1 MCNMNFYF
9 HHVQD
14 DKTALHC
21 AAEAG
26 QTKIVKYLIENTT
39 AQVNAKD
46 RVSHWKLF
54 AYADKLLW

>member
-14 DKTALHC
+14 DKSALHC

-46 RVSHWKLF
+46 RVSH
-54 AYADKLLW
+54 